1 MNMKPYLKKRK
12 ALIDEYIKI
21 VIPFKA
27 EPQKLHDAM
36 WYSMVDGGKR
46 IRAVMM
52 LAIADLVKFPLDE
65 ILDSAAGIEMIHT
78 STLIL
83 DDMPSMD
90 DALLRRG
97 KPALHRIDG
106 EATAILLAN
115 VLLIEGISLILKNL
129 IKSVK
134 DTDELVKLT
143 TEILS
148 AIGKDGI
155 MLGQFL
161 DLTLSNREI
170 KLKEVEDIHKKK
182 TAALF
187 EASAKIAAA
196 VSGVSSSEF
205 KAVVDYA
212 YYFGMAFQVSDD
224 FLAVEG
230 SASSTGKMPLTK
242 DKRPNF
248 IAVCGKKDA
257 LQRLNGYIK
266 KGVESIKVFK
276 TPEAEPLIEMVKSL
290 KDRTF

>member
-21 VIPFKA
+21 VLPFKT

-36 WYSMVDGGKR
+36 WYCMVDSGKR
-46 IRAVMM
+46 IRAIMM
-52 LAIADLVKFPLDE
+52 LAIADLAKFPLDE

-78 STLIL
+78 STLLL
-83 DDMPSMD
+83 DDLPSMD

-115 VLLIEGISLILKNL
+115 VLLIEGISLIFKNV
-129 IKSVK
+129 IK
-134 DTDELVKLT
+134 TINGTEELVKLT
-143 TEILS
+143 TDILS

-161 DLTLSNREI
+161 DLTLSNKEI
-170 KLKEVEDIHKKK
+170 KLKEVEDIHKRK

-196 VSGVSSSEF
+196 VSGLSLSEF
-205 KAVVDYA
+205 KAVVNYA

-224 FLAVEG
+224 VLAVEG
-230 SASSTGKMPLTK
+230 SASSTGKMALTK

-257 LQRLNGYIK
+257 RQRLNNYIK
-266 KGVESIKVFK
+266 KAVENIKIFK
-276 TPEAEPLIEMVKSL
+276 TSEAEPLIEMVRSL

>member
-1 MNMKPYLKKRK
+1 MNMKPYFKKRK

-21 VIPFKA
+21 VIPFKTK
-27 EPQKLHDAM
+27 PQKLHDAM
-36 WYSMVDGGKR
+36 WYCMVDGGKR
-46 IRAVMM
+46 IRAIMM

-65 ILDSAAGIEMIHT
+65 ILDSAAGIEMVHT

-83 DDMPSMD
+83 DDLPSMD

-97 KPALHRIDG
+97 KPALHRIEG
-106 EATAILLAN
+106 EATAVLLAN
-115 VLLIEGISLILKNL
+115 VLLIEGIGLIFKNMAR
-129 IKSVK
+129 SVK
-134 DTDELVKLT
+134 GTDELVKLT

-161 DLTLSNREI
+161 DLTLSNKEI
-170 KLKEVEDIHKKK
+170 KLKEVEDIHRRK

-196 VSGVSSSEF
+196 VSGLSSGEF
-205 KAVVDYA
+205 KAVQNYA
-212 YYFGMAFQVSDD
+212 HYLGMAFQVSDD

-230 SASSTGKMPLTK
+230 SASNTGKIPLTK

-248 IAVCGKKDA
+248 IAVCGKNDA
-257 LQRLNGYIK
+257 RQRLNGYIK
-266 KGVESIKVFK
+266 KAVESIKIFK
-276 TPEAEPLIEMVKSL
+276 TSEAEPLIEMVKNL